1 MVAAEEPTATL
12 WEIDPLLELRVN
24 IPAYRLDAIVG
35 DEVLASFPVTVGAAY
50 QPTPDGLFEIDRVIW
65 NPWWHPPAHRRPKD
79 KVTPPGPR
87 NPMGRVK
94 LHFAADLYFVH
105 GTAKLGEVGRAVSR
119 GCIRLANEDA
129 IALAALVHDL
139 AGPEL
144 EEAELARLMRD
155 SSRTRTLTLD
165 RPVPLRIVYDVVEIT
180 DGGIAVHED
189 VYRRAGDASTAELVE
204 SALLAAGIST
214 EWLRLGA
221 LASTL
226 EEDPGA
232 RVLLEDY
239 VADGPRSDV
248 PLTTSVSLAASPGG
262 SP

>member
-105 GTAKLGEVGRAVSR
+105 GTAKVGDIGQAVSR

-139 AGPEL
+139 AGPGL
-144 EEAELARLMRD
+144 DEAELARLMRE
-155 SSRTRTLTLD
+155 SSRTKTLTLD
-165 RPVPLRIVYDVVEIT
+165 RPVPLRIVYDVVEIA
-180 DGGIAVHED
+180 DGAIAVHED
-189 VYRRAGDASTAELVE
+189 VYRRFGGASTAELVA
-204 SALLAAGIST
+204 SAVLAAGMAPES
-214 EWLRLGA
+214 LRLGA
-221 LASTL
+221 LALTL
-226 EEDPGA
+226 DEEPGA
-232 RVLLEDY
+232 PVVLGDY
-239 VADGPRSDV
+239 VADEPRSGV
-248 PLTTSVSLAASPGG
+248 PLTTSLALAASPGG